1 MLRSPARSSVDIPC
15 SLLQDRVGNLQGGV
29 EFLELCGFQRLS
41 ASGYLVMTR
50 DRAYMALLNA
60 AGVEIASAMENPYF
74 GLLSK

>member
-1 MLRSPARSSVDIPC
+1 MGS
-15 SLLQDRVGNLQGGV
+15 LQGGV

-41 ASGYLVMTR
+41 GIGYLVMPR
-50 DRAYMALLNA
+50 DKIDMALLNA

>member
-1 MLRSPARSSVDIPC
+1 MLSPP
-15 SLLQDRVGNLQGGV
+15 QDRVGNLQGGI

-41 ASGYLVMTR
+41 ASGYLVMPR
-50 DRAYMALLNA
+50 DGIDLALLNA